1 MTART
6 HKCGEVLEGL
16 IGQRVRLKGWV
27 KKRRDLGQVIFV
39 DLRDRSGFVQIVFN
53 GEKEPETFQAGEK
66 VRNEYVIEVEGEV
79 LERDAQNVNDKIETG
94 KVEVM
99 VDDVKI
105 LNAAKGLPFVIEDTV
120 DVSEDVRLKYRY
132 LDLRRPK
139 MQETMDLRHKTT
151 KFIRDYLDEETFMEI
166 ETPMLTKS
174 TPEGARDYLVPSRV
188 HHGQF
193 YALPQSPQLF
203 KQLLMVSGFERYYQ
217 VARCFRDEDLR
228 ADRQPEFTQV
238 DIEASFME
246 KEDLLTMMEDMMTKL
261 VEKVKGA
268 KVEKPFAR
276 LTYDEAMNRYGSDKP
291 DTRYGMELTDVS
303 GIVKNSGFKVFASTV
318 EKGGV
323 VKGISLKGAADQYSR
338 KDLDGLGSFVEVYG
352 AKGLAWLKVEEGEEL
367 KGPIAKF
374 FSDEEKASVIEAFEA
389 EAGDVLFFVADKI
402 RVAWDS
408 LGALRQKFA
417 REHDLIDHSKYN
429 FLWVTEFPL
438 LGYDE
443 EEDRY
448 VAEHHPF
455 TRPVAE
461 DEEKLESEPQ
471 NVRAEAYDLV
481 LNGYELGGG
490 SQRIYERKL
499 QEKMFSALG
508 FSDEE
513 AKSQFGF
520 LLDAFEYGTPPHGGI
535 ALGLDRLVMILAGR
549 SNLRDT
555 IAFPKT
561 ASASCLLTKAPSEV
575 SSAQLEELNL
585 NVLPKKK
592 TEEGE

>member
-1 MTART
+1 MAKRT
-6 HKCGEVLEGL
+6 HTCSEMEEGL
-16 IGQRVRLKGWV
+16 IGERVTLQGWV

-39 DLRDRSGFVQIVFN
+39 DLRDRSGFVQVVFN
-53 GEKEPETFQAGEK
+53 GEKNPEAFAAGEK
-66 VRNEYVIEVEGEV
+66 VRNEYVIEVEGE
-79 LERDAQNVNDKIETG
+79 LIARDAQNVNEKVASG
-94 KVEVM
+94 AVEVM
-99 VDDVKI
+99 VDRIEV
-105 LNAAKGLPFVIEDTV
+105 LNAAKGLPFVIEDKV

-139 MQETMDLRHKTT
+139 MQETMYLRHKTT
-151 KFIRDYLDEETFMEI
+151 KFIRDFLDEQAFMEI

-188 HHGQF
+188 HHGEF

-203 KQLLMVSGFERYYQ
+203 KQMLMVSGFERYYQ

-238 DIEASFME
+238 DIEASFMQ
-246 KEDLLTMMEDMMTKL
+246 KEDLLEMMEKMMVDL
-261 VEKVKGA
+261 LEKVKGV
-268 KVEKPFAR
+268 KVKRPFQR
-276 LTYDEAMNRYGSDKP
+276 LTYQDAMNRYGSDKP
-291 DTRYGMELTDVS
+291 DTRFGMELVDVS
-303 GIVKNSGFKVFASTV
+303 EIVKESGFKVFASTV
-318 EKGGV
+318 EKGGA
-323 VKGISLKGAADQYSR
+323 VKGICVKGVADQYSR
-338 KDLDGLGSFVEVYG
+338 KDLDGLGSFVEIYG
-352 AKGLAWLKVEEGEEL
+352 AKGLAWLKVEAGGEL

-374 FSDEEKASVIEAFEA
+374 FEASEREALIQSFEA
-389 EAGDVLFFVADKI
+389 EEGDVLFFVADK
-402 RVAWDS
+402 VKVTWDS

-417 REHDLIDHSKYN
+417 KDHDLIDKSKYN

-438 LGYDE
+438 LSYDE
-443 EEDRY
+443 DEDRY

-455 TRPVAE
+455 TRPVKE
-461 DEEKLESEPQ
+461 DEEKLVTEPE

-490 SQRIYERKL
+490 SQRIFERDL

-513 AKSQFGF
+513 AKNQFGF

-561 ASASCLLTKAPSEV
+561 ASASCLLTKAPAGV
-575 SSAQLEELNL
+575 SDAQLDELNL
-585 NVLPKKK
+585 SIKPKPEK
-592 TEEGE
+592 E